1 MKKRVYKIVIFL
13 MIIVLLSSATGYYYF
28 IECLNILK
36 FTQVSNETNITLFD
50 KYNNGGEKVKIAIL
64 DSGVNL
70 NHRDFS
76 GNIKSGYDFINNQEK
91 ISDKYGH
98 GTWITGIIGA
108 CDNNIGI
115 CGVAPNAEI
124 YPLIVLDDMGKGKI
138 SDVVDAIYWCI
149 KENIDII
156 NVSFSTKKNG
166 KNLEKAISEA
176 IKKGIFVVASYDNKK
191 NRSSYPAQYENVI
204 GVKAEKKVD
213 KIYIKEEIC
222 YAPGYDIVTTNR
234 EGGYEKVNGNSVA
247 TAYVTGCV
255 ALIVSEYKAN
265 KENYDVNIIKKL
277 LVI

>member
-1 MKKRVYKIVIFL
+1 M
-13 MIIVLLSSATGYYYF
+13 
-28 IECLNILK
+28 
-36 FTQVSNETNITLFD
+36 
-50 KYNNGGEKVKIAIL
+50 
-64 DSGVNL
+64 
-70 NHRDFS
+70 
-76 GNIKSGYDFINNQEK
+76 
-91 ISDKYGH
+91 
-98 GTWITGIIGA
+98 
-108 CDNNIGI
+108 
-115 CGVAPNAEI
+115 
-124 YPLIVLDDMGKGKI
+124 
-138 SDVVDAIYWCI
+138 
-149 KENIDII
+149 
-156 NVSFSTKKNG
+156 
-166 KNLEKAISEA
+166 EKAISEA

-265 KENYDVNIIKKL
+265 KENYDVTTALSKGLVDIIKKL